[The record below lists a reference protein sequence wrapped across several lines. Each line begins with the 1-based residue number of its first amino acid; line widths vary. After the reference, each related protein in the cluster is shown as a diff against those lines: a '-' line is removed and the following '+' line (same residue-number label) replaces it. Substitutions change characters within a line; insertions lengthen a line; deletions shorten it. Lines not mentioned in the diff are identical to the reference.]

1 MGQVPFFLVD
11 NILLLCY
18 LSGLLELVDV
28 PELSELSELWLRF
41 LDFPDPYNMIQW
53 YIKGLINDARSSYW

>member
-41 LDFPDPYNMIQW
+41 LDFPDPYNMIQ
-53 YIKGLINDARSSYW
+53 